1 MAHLIIMA
9 LHIYISLASTTAVSN
24 RNKMQ
29 PTYIILKFMIWPKLI
44 LALPFTYNVY
54 KQIACLVFLWLTS
67 HVLEFDL
74 TPNQPSR
81 QKSSSVKIVRSPC
94 CKGIKTINKVSL
106 RNIKKF

>member
-1 MAHLIIMA
+1 
-9 LHIYISLASTTAVSN
+9 
-24 RNKMQ
+24 
-29 PTYIILKFMIWPKLI
+29 MIWPKLI
-44 LALPFTYNVY
+44 LALPSIDNVC

-67 HVLEFDL
+67 HVWCLRVQPHL
-74 TPNQPSR
+74 TPNQPGR